1 MLIQLKKL
9 QRGYKKKILRGKA
22 FSQAGKNLNFVCNCF
37 FFLKILLERSG
48 LFQSQ
53 MQTHS

>member
-22 FSQAGKNLNFVCNCF
+22 FSQAGRIFD
-37 FFLKILLERSG
+37 ILQG
-48 LFQSQ
+48 W
-53 MQTHS
+53 